1 MFTSG
6 KSGSFLTLNSVWE
19 KFLSPMIIWQCA
31 RFRNQPSFQSGA
43 LTGWRPYCALYLD
56 IYVVGPVQPDGQ
68 ACYKAGFWLGC
79 SKSVVYTGGHNSY
92 RSARLI
98 ASCNTS
104 QSNSHSLS
112 YNGWRSVDS
121 YLKSRNFQTRINNQ
135 NLLLWISEAEEMRK
149 LRIGKYWSWA
159 VAFSALWYFIAL
171 CRFMQAR
178 SSKVQALATT

>member
-1 MFTSG
+1 MS
-6 KSGSFLTLNSVWE
+6 SD
-19 KFLSPMIIWQCA
+19 
-31 RFRNQPSFQSGA
+31 QSSQRDRC
-43 LTGWRPYCALYLD
+43 LC
-56 IYVVGPVQPDGQ
+56 DGQ

-135 NLLLWISEAEEMRK
+135 NLLLWIGEAEEMRETPNWK
-149 LRIGKYWSWA
+149 ILILSCGF
-159 VAFSALWYFIAL
+159 FSAVIFYCTLQVYASSLIQSSSPGNNIRYRNADT
-171 CRFMQAR
+171 RFSAN
-178 SSKVQALATT
+178 V